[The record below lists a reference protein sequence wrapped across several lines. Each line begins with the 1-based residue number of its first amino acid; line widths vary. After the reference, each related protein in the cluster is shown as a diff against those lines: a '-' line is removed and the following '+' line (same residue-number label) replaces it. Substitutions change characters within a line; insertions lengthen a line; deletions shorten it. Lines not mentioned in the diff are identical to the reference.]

1 MDKLDPKLIEKLEK
15 CLALAAGAASE
26 GEKAAAMEAAKRL
39 MAKYQITETDL
50 KLIRLEQL
58 RIKSQVSSTK
68 QHPWEAALF
77 GTLSSAF
84 GCSILAKPAPKGSGG
99 WMHYNIVC
107 ASSILPVVEWLAS
120 TVSRM
125 AVKARRDYKREHPG
139 IDTKGL
145 NDFCYG
151 WVQGL
156 KPAIVSLASGYAVFL
171 DNGTVDAYYAKN
183 GIVPKAARKST
194 INVDPTHAMRG
205 QSAGSSVRLFQP
217 MGGGAAEVLKLR

>member
-68 QHPWEAALF
+68 QHRWEA
-77 GTLSSAF
+77 TLLRMLIDAF
-84 GCSILAKPAPKGSGG
+84 GCNIASIPARKGSGE
-99 WMHYNIVC
+99 WMHYEIVC

-125 AVKARRDYKREHPG
+125 AVKARRDYKRDHPWV
-139 IDTKGL
+139 DTKGL
-145 NDFCYG
+145 DDFCYG

-156 KPAIVSLASGYAVFL
+156 KPAIVSLASSYAVFL
-171 DNGTVDAYYAKN
+171 DQSTVDAYYAKN
-183 GIVPKAARKST
+183 GVKLTAPPKLDT
-194 INVDPTHAMRG
+194 NVDPTHAMRG

-217 MGGGAAEVLKLR
+217 MSSGATEVLKLR